1 MHDDDHYTQNFA
13 SVQNRK
19 MFLAFIY
26 YRFHLF
32 LAAVRQ
38 KICIT
43 SEHRHD
49 AFRYAFPPQHKIKYM
64 PYDNWYR
71 NFMLNWNILDFDEF
85 NRYTHTEKI
94 DVKRTGK
101 CLSLSSTLQ
110 TGPMFYQFYQCFLR
124 MFPRKWVTPTLICM
138 MSLKMGLHML
148 KWLKISVWLIR
159 NESYSSQQSKTNLFL
174 IEANEA
180 NSTKKCRKFMC

>member
-1 MHDDDHYTQNFA
+1 MKKLCLQYSAHLECLTYSGCLMHDEDHYTQNFA

-26 YRFHLF
+26 YRFHLL
-32 LAAVRQ
+32 LAVARQ

-49 AFRYAFPPQHKIKYM
+49 AFRYAFPSQHKIKYM
-64 PYDNWYR
+64 PCDNWYC

-94 DVKRTGK
+94 DVKSTGK
-101 CLSLSSTLQ
+101 CLTIWIFNTANWAHVLSVLFSQNVSQEVSYTYSYMYDDFKNGSTHAKVIEDI
-110 TGPMFYQFYQCFLR
+110 FLTY
-124 MFPRKWVTPTLICM
+124 MKWKL
-138 MSLKMGLHML
+138 
-148 KWLKISVWLIR
+148 
-159 NESYSSQQSKTNLFL
+159 
-174 IEANEA
+174 
-180 NSTKKCRKFMC
+180 